1 MSHSLTKKIQ
11 QLPAKQSRPG
21 SSCSFPKQITLSI
34 ISSKPWDL
42 SHIVV
47 VLVHHAYSSA
57 RDTRQVTFVM
67 QCNIFFK
74 TSWRKN
80 KLVSEHKGNFQL
92 FRWNFSYKLFL
103 QTLRTL
109 TEISGFS
116 TLNRDLR
123 ISVPDISSQI
133 VVCYV
138 YFWIKEF
145 FTSRR
150 TNQLSYPIY
159 WIL

>member
-1 MSHSLTKKIQ
+1 MEFNVSFSYKKKKN

-47 VLVHHAYSSA
+47 VLVHHGYSSA

-109 TEISGFS
+109 NWNLWIFYIKQ
-116 TLNRDLR
+116 RFK
-123 ISVPDISSQI
+123 DI
-133 VVCYV
+133 CA
-138 YFWIKEF
+138 
-145 FTSRR
+145 RH
-150 TNQLSYPIY
+150 QLSDCCMLCLFLDQGIF
-159 WIL
+159 